1 MSEERKP
8 KASTPRE
15 PEAVPEGF
23 ETLPEGIGFLDA
35 LAPLYR
41 KMPLQEAVIG
51 LVVMPHHVNMMG
63 ICHGGVLMTLADAVA
78 ATGINLARGEVAGS
92 PTINLSLDF
101 ISAAKQGEWVQGV
114 AQSVNVKKRFG
125 FCSGVIETRRTTIA
139 TFKGTFY
146 IPDHDGLWQ
155 SDSRRGLLN
164 PD

>member
-1 MSEERKP
+1 MERKP

-15 PEAVPEGF
+15 PEAVPDGF
-23 ETLPEGIGFLDA
+23 EVLPQGIGFLDA

-63 ICHGGVLMTLADAVA
+63 ICHGGVLMTRADAVA

-101 ISAAKQGEWVQGV
+101 ISAAKQGE
-114 AQSVNVKKRFG
+114 
-125 FCSGVIETRRTTIA
+125 
-139 TFKGTFY
+139 
-146 IPDHDGLWQ
+146 
-155 SDSRRGLLN
+155 
-164 PD
+164 